1 MNNYCRICNR
11 HLKNSLSVKIGM
23 GRVCRYKYGETYD
36 SKQGVLDFM
45 RAQFEVLKHEQGKFI
60 FIRDIGHMTG
70 RSVTNDAEY
79 VIGRLYLEHAIDDE
93 TRIFYEDSFGE
104 IDEILHD
111 GNKLMGFKAGHKG
124 VVL

>member
-1 MNNYCRICNR
+1 
-11 HLKNSLSVKIGM
+11 
-23 GRVCRYKYGETYD
+23 
-36 SKQGVLDFM
+36 M
-45 RAQFEVLKHEQGKFI
+45 RAQFDVLKHEQGKLI

-79 VIGRLYLEHAIDDE
+79 VIGRLYLEYAIDDK
-93 TRIFYEDSFGE
+93 TRIFYEDSYGE

-111 GNKLMGFKAGHKG
+111 GNKLSEFKAGHKG